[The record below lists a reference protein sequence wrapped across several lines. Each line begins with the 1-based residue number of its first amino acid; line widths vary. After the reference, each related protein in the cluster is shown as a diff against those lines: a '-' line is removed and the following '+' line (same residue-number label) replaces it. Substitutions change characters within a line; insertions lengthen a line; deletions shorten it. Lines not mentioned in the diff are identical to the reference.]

1 MVSPHAQMAIS
12 PSEVRK
18 PTDYLTQVRT
28 DQLSQLS
35 IFLLEKDGF
44 ALQDVRAMVS
54 ISKLYA

>member
-1 MVSPHAQMAIS
+1 MVSPHAYMAIS

>member
-1 MVSPHAQMAIS
+1 MVSPHAQMVIS

>member
-28 DQLSQLS
+28 ELLSQLS
-35 IFLLEKDGF
+35 IFLLAKDGF

>member
-1 MVSPHAQMAIS
+1 MVSHAQMAIS

-28 DQLSQLS
+28 EQLSQLS
-35 IFLLEKDGF
+35 IFLLAKDGF